1 MTLVFPGF
9 LEEFPGKILA
19 ERGRFELPGPEGP
32 TVFETAA
39 FNRSATSPLKFSREF
54 IVPEYPEFLYN
65 FPSGPL
71 TRNRKIVTNVQYV
84 VEYKSIFQLKDSV
97 MSEFVSTEKA
107 GDVTV
112 VRFSFNE
119 ISRDQREQIKQ
130 DLQKL
135 MDAGERKFIIDLT
148 KVGFISSLVIAT
160 IIFFAKQVKEN
171 GGAIKISGLSSEAFS
186 IFQLTQ
192 LDKILDLYESE
203 TDALENF

>member
-1 MTLVFPGF
+1 MD
-9 LEEFPGKILA
+9 
-19 ERGRFELPGPEGP
+19 
-32 TVFETAA
+32 
-39 FNRSATSPLKFSREF
+39 
-54 IVPEYPEFLYN
+54 EFL
-65 FPSGPL
+65 SIE
-71 TRNRKIVTNVQYV
+71 KI
-84 VEYKSIFQLKDSV
+84 
-97 MSEFVSTEKA
+97 

-119 ISRDQREQIKQ
+119 INRDQREEIKQ
-130 DLQKL
+130 GLQKL

-192 LDKILDLYESE
+192 LDKVLDLYESE
-203 TDALENF
+203 SDALENF

>member
-1 MTLVFPGF
+1 LPLFWDNYRKNTGGEGEIRTPGTLRPNGF
-9 LEEFPGKILA
+9 RDRRIQ
-19 ERGRFELPGPEGP
+19 
-32 TVFETAA
+32 
-39 FNRSATSPLKFSREF
+39 PLCHLSTQIFKE
-54 IVPEYPEFLYN
+54 IYC
-65 FPSGPL
+65 
-71 TRNRKIVTNVQYV
+71 TRISTISLQLSFWAVYGLRKIVTNVRYV
-84 VEYKSIFQLKDSV
+84 VEYKSIFQEKDSV
-97 MSEFVSTEKA
+97 MDEFLSIEKI

-119 ISRDQREQIKQ
+119 INRDQREEIKQ
-130 DLQKL
+130 GLQKL

-192 LDKILDLYESE
+192 LDKVLDLYESE
-203 TDALENF
+203 SDALENF